1 MQNKQIGPRAKAKIK
16 SLTQTFNRHIG
27 TAKSNFSVA
36 NKALEGGVGH
46 LADANGQLW
55 HQAGEECMDN
65 ALNTIAKM
73 QKLGASEEQL
83 APLWEKFL
91 ANQQLH
97 QS

>member
-16 SLTQTFNRHIG
+16 SLTQTFNNHISSAA
-27 TAKSNFSVA
+27 TNFNA
-36 NKALEGGVGH
+36 ATKALEGGAGH
-46 LADANGQLW
+46 LADANGQLF
-55 HQAGEECMDN
+55 HQCGEERMDS

-97 QS
+97 QA

>member
-1 MQNKQIGPRAKAKIK
+1 MQNTQLGPQAKAKIK
-16 SLTQTFNRHIG
+16 SLTTTFNRHIG
-27 TAKSNFSVA
+27 TAKSNFIAAS
-36 NKALEGGVGH
+36 KALDGGVGD

-65 ALNTIAKM
+65 ALNTIAKI

-91 ANQQLH
+91 ANQTLQ
-97 QS
+97 QA